1 VKKFVFSLARLKK
14 YREQVLETEKNTLS
28 ILRRQLS
35 ALQERLENLLLLIES
50 KNDELR
56 NLYLQGTTPHNI
68 AVIKRYIAVCQQD
81 AEELRGLIAAK
92 DTEVQRQLGVVIA
105 ATQEVSTLEK
115 LEERQLEEYRKAAQ
129 HEDELFIEEFV
140 QNADFRKNRE

>member
-1 VKKFVFSLARLKK
+1 MKRFEFSLARLKK
-14 YREQVLETEKNTLS
+14 YREQVLDTEKNTLG
-28 ILRRQLS
+28 ILRKQLS
-35 ALQERLENLLLLIES
+35 TLNERLEAILLLIES

-56 NLYLQGTTPHNI
+56 NLYLQGTTPLNI

-81 AEELRGLIAAK
+81 AEDLRAQILAK
-92 DTEVQRQLGVVIA
+92 ETEVQRQLAVVIA

-140 QNADFRKNRE
+140 QNADFRKTKE